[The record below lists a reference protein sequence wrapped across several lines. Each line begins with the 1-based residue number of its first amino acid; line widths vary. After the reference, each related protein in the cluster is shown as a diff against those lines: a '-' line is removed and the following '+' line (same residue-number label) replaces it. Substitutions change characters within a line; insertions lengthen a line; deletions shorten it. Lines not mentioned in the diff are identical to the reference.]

1 MDSFLLEIGTEE
13 LPPGVIPGAAEELKR
28 RIVNLLEENGV
39 RFGAGEALFS
49 PRRLT
54 VLIKGVAKEKPSA
67 VVEVQGPPK
76 RVSFDSDGKPTKT
89 AMGFA
94 AAQGKRVEDLFVKE
108 TAKGD
113 YVFVKKEIP
122 AVPTAKILADR
133 LPEVI
138 ATLPFP
144 KLMRWNEGN
153 FRFSRPVRWILCL
166 LGSEVVP
173 FSIEGIVAG
182 NVTFG
187 HRNFSEGPVV
197 ISEADDYEQ
206 LLESYKVVVNPYRR
220 RSLLLERLTELA
232 AEVNGLIV
240 KDEELIEET
249 VNITEFPVPIL
260 GRFDPQYL
268 KLPAEVLTTALRMHQ
283 RCFSVADLD
292 GGLLPYFIAV
302 ANTPNCDQGL
312 VRRGYERAI
321 ESRLRDALFFVENDL
336 KTGLESLVEE
346 ERRVV
351 WIEGLSSYY
360 EKTIRLRQ
368 LASFIAESVP
378 DADKAL
384 LDRAAYLCKADLLTQ
399 LVREKEFTSL
409 QGVMGGIYARLLG
422 ENEMVA
428 QAIGEHYQPK
438 GPDDG
443 LPKTVLGGI
452 LSIADKID
460 NIIGTY
466 LTGNIPTGSEDPFAV
481 RRQASGL
488 LLIILEN
495 GWQIAVDELVQKGLE
510 LFGRG
515 DEKVRDMVL
524 QLLQERLAA
533 ILSEKGVRYDVANAV
548 LKTVWHT
555 PSEALARA
563 QALQNLRTSLEFSRL
578 VIGQK
583 RVANILRGQE
593 VSGVPEP
600 KLFVDEA
607 ERVLWEKARE
617 VEPELERMLRKR
629 DYDAAL
635 KILLSLR
642 ESIDRFFD
650 DVLVMCED
658 ENLRLNRLRLLN
670 LVRGLFARVADLSEI
685 VL

>member
-1 MDSFLLEIGTEE
+1 
-13 LPPGVIPGAAEELKR
+13 
-28 RIVNLLEENGV
+28 
-39 RFGAGEALFS
+39 
-49 PRRLT
+49 
-54 VLIKGVAKEKPSA
+54 
-67 VVEVQGPPK
+67 
-76 RVSFDSDGKPTKT
+76 
-89 AMGFA
+89 
-94 AAQGKRVEDLFVKE
+94 
-108 TAKGD
+108 
-113 YVFVKKEIP
+113 
-122 AVPTAKILADR
+122 
-133 LPEVI
+133 
-138 ATLPFP
+138 
-144 KLMRWNEGN
+144 
-153 FRFSRPVRWILCL
+153 
-166 LGSEVVP
+166 
-173 FSIEGIVAG
+173 
-182 NVTFG
+182 
-187 HRNFSEGPVV
+187 
-197 ISEADDYEQ
+197 
-206 LLESYKVVVNPYRR
+206 
-220 RSLLLERLTELA
+220 
-232 AEVNGLIV
+232 
-240 KDEELIEET
+240 
-249 VNITEFPVPIL
+249 
-260 GRFDPQYL
+260 
-268 KLPAEVLTTALRMHQ
+268 
-283 RCFSVADLD
+283 
-292 GGLLPYFIAV
+292 
-302 ANTPNCDQGL
+302 
-312 VRRGYERAI
+312 
-321 ESRLRDALFFVENDL
+321 
-336 KTGLESLVEE
+336 
-346 ERRVV
+346 
-351 WIEGLSSYY
+351 
-360 EKTIRLRQ
+360 
-368 LASFIAESVP
+368 
-378 DADKAL
+378 
-384 LDRAAYLCKADLLTQ
+384 
-399 LVREKEFTSL
+399 
-409 QGVMGGIYARLLG
+409 
-422 ENEMVA
+422 
-428 QAIGEHYQPK
+428 
-438 GPDDG
+438 DG

-563 QALQNLRTSLEFSRL
+563 QALQNLRTSPEFSRL

-607 ERVLWEKARE
+607 ERALWEKARE